1 MLHPEGERERIKQ
14 AAAVA
19 AAAVA
24 AAAAAAAAA
33 FLDCFDIRQVAPPA
47 HSLKRG

>member
-1 MLHPEGERERIKQ
+1 MMNA

-24 AAAAAAAAA
+24 QSMAVMR
-33 FLDCFDIRQVAPPA
+33 DVMDDPPDLSEPCA
-47 HSLKRG
+47 VRR